1 MPVTIHLPKGIL
13 LDTQRSQENQDRQ
26 ARLAAI
32 QAKQRAGERKR
43 TTLIFGG
50 IGAGILAVII
60 AVTLVI
66 INQVQVNQ
74 ARETAVS
81 QPIEGVEEYSDVTF
95 DHVESAVQY
104 EQAPPVGGDHSPVW
118 TNCGVYT
125 EPVPNENSVHSM
137 EHGAV
142 WLMYNPDI
150 GQDQI
155 DQLTDLVGTRSH
167 VLLSPSPDLDT
178 PIAASAW
185 GLQLK
190 ADSADDGRLVT
201 FLDKYIQGEQTREPG
216 ATCSGGIT
224 PAGRV
229 S

>member
-1 MPVTIHLPKGIL
+1 MNKK
-13 LDTQRSQENQDRQ
+13 RSQENQDRQ

-32 QAKQRAGERKR
+32 QAEQRAGERKR
-43 TTLIFGG
+43 NALIFGG
-50 IGAGILAVII
+50 IGAVILAVII

-66 INQVQVNQ
+66 VNQVQVNRD
-74 ARETAVS
+74 REAAAS
-81 QPIEGVEEYSDVTF
+81 QEIEGVQEYPDVTF
-95 DHVESAVQY
+95 DHVEGTVEY
-104 EQAPPVGGDHSPVW
+104 EQSPPVGGNHNPVW

-142 WLMYNPDI
+142 WVTYDPEM
-150 GQDQI
+150 DQAEI
-155 DQLTDLVGTRSH
+155 DELTELVGTRSY
-167 VLLSPSPDLDT
+167 VLLSPYPGLDT

-190 ADSADDGRLVT
+190 VDSADDARLGT

-216 ATCSGGIT
+216 AACSGGIT
-224 PAGRV
+224 PPGLA

>member
-1 MPVTIHLPKGIL
+1 MNKK
-13 LDTQRSQENQDRQ
+13 RSQENQDRQ

-32 QAKQRAGERKR
+32 QAQQRAGERKR
-43 TTLIFGG
+43 NALIFGG
-50 IGAGILAVII
+50 IGAVILAVII

-66 INQVQVNQ
+66 VNQVQVNRD
-74 ARETAVS
+74 REAAAS
-81 QPIEGVEEYSDVTF
+81 QPIEGIQEYPDVTF
-95 DHVESAVQY
+95 NHVDAAVEY
-104 EQAPPVGGDHSPVW
+104 EQSPPVGGDHNPVW

-142 WLMYNPDI
+142 WITYDPEI
-150 GQDQI
+150 GQEEI
-155 DQLTDLVGTRSH
+155 DKLTELVGTRSY
-167 VLLSPSPDLDT
+167 VLLSPYPDLDT

-190 ADSADDGRLVT
+190 VDSADDSRLAT

-216 ATCSGGIT
+216 AACSGGIT
-224 PAGRV
+224 PAGRA